1 VEGIKAIMFDLD
13 DTLLD
18 RSKTFDLYCEYF
30 VNKFFP
36 SDIQNK
42 EGVILKIKKMDRN
55 GYEARNIFYEKI
67 IDAWNLK
74 NKAEELE
81 NNWFEQFDKFA
92 VPENG
97 LMDTLKYLVNRK
109 YKLAIITNGSN
120 SMQNRKID
128 ALGIRTYF
136 DEIIISSDAGMK
148 KPDKNI
154 FLLACDKLKVLP
166 SGAVYIGDNYEIDI
180 LGAVNAG
187 LKAVWINKYKINR
200 NYEHRINKL
209 ESIMEMV

>member
-1 VEGIKAIMFDLD
+1 VEGINAIIFDLD

-18 RSKTFDLYCEYF
+18 RSKTFGLYCEYL

-36 SDIQNK
+36 NNIQNK
-42 EGVILKIKKMDRN
+42 RDIILKIKRMDRN
-55 GYEARNIFYEKI
+55 GYEDRNIFYEKI
-67 IDAWNLK
+67 TDTWNLK
-74 NKAEELE
+74 HKAEELE
-81 NNWFEQFDKFA
+81 NNWFEQFDKFT

-97 LMDTLKYLVNRK
+97 LMDTLKYLINRK

-128 ALGIRTYF
+128 ALGIRTFF
-136 DEIIISSDAGMK
+136 DKIIISSDVGMR

-154 FLLACDKLKVLP
+154 FLLVCDELKIFP
-166 SGAVYIGDNYEIDI
+166 SEAVYIGDNYEVDI

-187 LKAVWINKYKINR
+187 LKAIWINKQCQQVKGGIHKR
-200 NYEHRINKL
+200 KEEVK
-209 ESIMEMV
+209 